1 MDKKERFQ
9 LAKKNVLKRFPK
21 AVTLADSRGKFY
33 VAQDGIDICNKEMHK
48 AVKRGAGLEE
58 LNLIKIFIL
67 PPDKKELKKRLVKR
81 NQDNDQIVKKR
92 LKQYENDVQHW
103 FDYDYVVI
111 NNDLESCFSQI
122 EKIIESHKK
131 RINFSFN

>member
-58 LNLIKIFIL
+58 LNLIKGIKHADTVFEAWL
-67 PPDKKELKKRLVKR
+67 NTESM
-81 NQDNDQIVKKR
+81 IVANR
-92 LKQYENDVQHW
+92 V
-103 FDYDYVVI
+103 
-111 NNDLESCFSQI
+111 
-122 EKIIESHKK
+122 IESNTK
-131 RINFSFN
+131 RFSDEKVTNKNLE

>member
-48 AVKRGAGLEE
+48 AVKRGAGLEQ
-58 LNLIKIFIL
+58 LMQIQCLRLGLIL
-67 PPDKKELKKRLVKR
+67 RV
-81 NQDNDQIVKKR
+81 
-92 LKQYENDVQHW
+92 
-103 FDYDYVVI
+103 
-111 NNDLESCFSQI
+111 
-122 EKIIESHKK
+122 
-131 RINFSFN
+131 

>member
-58 LNLIKIFIL
+58 LNLIKEIKHANTIF
-67 PPDKKELKKRLVKR
+67 DAWMNAESM
-81 NQDNDQIVKKR
+81 IVANR
-92 LKQYENDVQHW
+92 V
-103 FDYDYVVI
+103 
-111 NNDLESCFSQI
+111 
-122 EKIIESHKK
+122 IESNTK
-131 RINFSFN
+131 RFSDEKVANKNLE

>member
-58 LNLIKIFIL
+58 LNLIKEINHADTVFEAWLNTESMIVANRVI
-67 PPDKKELKKRLVKR
+67 ESNTKR
-81 NQDNDQIVKKR
+81 
-92 LKQYENDVQHW
+92 
-103 FDYDYVVI
+103 
-111 NNDLESCFSQI
+111 FSD
-122 EKIIESHKK
+122 EKIANKNLE
-131 RINFSFN
+131 

>member
-58 LNLIKIFIL
+58 LNLIKEITPADTVFEAWL
-67 PPDKKELKKRLVKR
+67 NTESM
-81 NQDNDQIVKKR
+81 IVANR
-92 LKQYENDVQHW
+92 V
-103 FDYDYVVI
+103 
-111 NNDLESCFSQI
+111 
-122 EKIIESHKK
+122 IESNTK
-131 RINFSFN
+131 RFSDEKVANKNLE

>member
-21 AVTLADSRGKFY
+21 AITLADSRGKFY

-58 LNLIKIFIL
+58 LNLIKEIKHSDTVFEAWLNTESMIVANRVI
-67 PPDKKELKKRLVKR
+67 ESNTKR
-81 NQDNDQIVKKR
+81 
-92 LKQYENDVQHW
+92 
-103 FDYDYVVI
+103 
-111 NNDLESCFSQI
+111 FSD
-122 EKIIESHKK
+122 EKIANKNLE
-131 RINFSFN
+131 

>member
-58 LNLIKIFIL
+58 LNLIKKSNTQTQCLKHGLIL
-67 PPDKKELKKRLVKR
+67 RV
-81 NQDNDQIVKKR
+81 
-92 LKQYENDVQHW
+92 
-103 FDYDYVVI
+103 
-111 NNDLESCFSQI
+111 
-122 EKIIESHKK
+122 
-131 RINFSFN
+131 